1 MNEHYSIKAPLST
14 HWREATC
21 EEVDC
26 RKNIMGWETH
36 CNISTQLGRDQV
48 AYIRAGKSGRR
59 YTERKDV
66 EEIVIFSFGPG
77 QQCFTSHTKK
87 IEEKGHLLLREAGG
101 QRQVISEPERWMWE
115 FNESMER
122 GNRM

>member
-1 MNEHYSIKAPLST
+1 MDERYSIKAPIAT
-14 HWREATC
+14 HWRGATC

-36 CNISTQLGRDQV
+36 CNIGTELGKNQV

-59 YTERKDV
+59 YTERTDV
-66 EEIVIFSFGPG
+66 EGIVIFSFGPG
-77 QQCFTSHTKK
+77 QQCFTTHSKK
-87 IEEKGHLLLREAGG
+87 IPEMGHILLREVGG

-122 GNRM
+122 NNRR

>member
-14 HWREATC
+14 HWRDATC
-21 EEVDC
+21 EEVSC

-36 CNISTQLGRDQV
+36 CNVGTELGQNQV

-59 YTERKDV
+59 YTERVDV
-66 EEIVIFSFGPG
+66 EGIVIFTFSPG
-77 QQCFTSHTKK
+77 QQCFTTHRKK
-87 IEEKGHLLLREAGG
+87 IEEMGHLLLRESGG

-122 GNRM
+122 NNRR